1 MKAQPTHIATS
12 PAKNKPNPNPATRY
26 AWMLGDIKLG
36 VVELDD
42 GVAPCWARQALA
54 EEMTSAARYASTEYG
69 EQGKAHHALL
79 GRGWVDR
86 LPPEYRDLVSALI
99 KCEVAQA
106 RERIDNQEHA
116 LGLAARDWSGA
127 KDCDIEL
134 TGAERAALDAH
145 EAEMEARLAMPPEEM
160 KAEQAAP
167 PSSPPRRALTD
178 AELLERAVRAAHIGR
193 WSARREYHV
202 MQAFTFAFDSGSAA
216 ALCQRFGLDPDEMV
230 GNEHGDDCAGEE

>member
-1 MKAQPTHIATS
+1 MPQPTHIAIS
-12 PAKNKPNPNPATRY
+12 PATSERLPNPAIRY
-26 AWMLGDIKLG
+26 AWMLGDIELG
-36 VVELDD
+36 FVELDD
-42 GVAPCWARQALA
+42 GVAPCWVRQALA

-79 GRGWVDR
+79 GRGWVQR
-86 LPPEYRDLVSALI
+86 LPSEYRDLVSALV

-134 TGAERAALDAH
+134 TSAERAALDAH
-145 EAEMEARLAMPPEEM
+145 EAEMEARLAAPPEEM
-160 KAEQAAP
+160 KVEQTAP

-178 AELLERAVRAAHIGR
+178 AQLLERAVRAAHVGR
-193 WSARREYHV
+193 PPRWRRSHV
-202 MQAFTFAFDSGSAA
+202 MNAFALGSGSAA
-216 ALCQRFGLDPDEMV
+216 ALCQRFGLDPDEVV
-230 GNEHGDDCAGEE
+230 GNEHGDDYAGEE